1 MKRAHG
7 RLRSLTFQRQG
18 PADGSTGKVAYLGLA
33 VLRTYLD
40 FEKPVAEIE
49 NKIEELAALAEASGA
64 DAISQG
70 VELSRL
76 KAKAGTQL
84 ASIYAKLDPWQKTQ
98 VARHPDRPRFRDYV
112 AALVTDFVELS
123 GDRGFGEDAAILGG
137 TGKFLGRPV
146 VVIGHE
152 KGRTTQERLKH
163 NFGMALPEG
172 YRKAVRLMD
181 MAERFSLPV
190 ITLVD
195 TAGAYPGIGAEE
207 RGQGEAIARSTER
220 CLTLGAPNV
229 AVIAGEGGSGGAI
242 AIAAANAVLML
253 EHSIYSV
260 ISPEGAA
267 TILYKKKDGDAPKT
281 DRVKEVAASLRITA
295 QDLLGL
301 KVIDR
306 IIKEPVGAAHREPAA
321 AIAAVGAAVAEALD
335 GFAGLDPGAIKA
347 QRRERFLAIGRFEA
361 AAV

>member
-1 MKRAHG
+1 
-7 RLRSLTFQRQG
+7 
-18 PADGSTGKVAYLGLA
+18 

-49 NKIEELAALAEASGA
+49 AKIEELQALAEASGA

-76 KAKAGTQL
+76 KTKAESQL
-84 ASIYAKLDPWQKTQ
+84 AAIYAKLEPWQKAQ
-98 VARHPDRPRFRDYV
+98 VARHQDRPHFGDYV

-123 GDRGFGEDAAILGG
+123 GDRGYSEDPAILGG

-146 VVIGHE
+146 VVLGHE

-163 NFGMALPEG
+163 NFGMARPEG

-181 MAERFSLPV
+181 LADRFSLPV
-190 ITLVD
+190 ISFVD

-220 CLTLGAPNV
+220 CITLGVPMI

-242 AIAAANAVLML
+242 AIAAANKVLML
-253 EHSIYSV
+253 QHSIYSV

-267 TILYKKKDGDAPKT
+267 SILYKKKEGDEPRP
-281 DRVKEVAASLRITA
+281 DRVKEVANSMRITA
-295 QDLLGL
+295 QDLEEL
-301 KVIDR
+301 KVIDQ
-306 IIKEPVGAAHREPAA
+306 IIAEPVGGAHREPAA
-321 AIAAVGAAVAEALD
+321 AIASVGAAVVAARDQLTPLKPAELRA
-335 GFAGLDPGAIKA
+335 P
-347 QRRERFLAIGRFEA
+347 RRERFLDIGRFETEA
-361 AAV
+361 AAPGA